1 MGHTSAECH
10 AGGVAARLQAGDHVK
25 VGAGQHEGA
34 TGMVVRVEDPISILL
49 DDATREEL
57 RVFTRDLSES
67 GETATGLDRRARAHA
82 PACAC
87 MRALHACVL

>member
-1 MGHTSAECH
+1 M
-10 AGGVAARLQAGDHVK
+10 K

-67 GETATGLDRRARAHA
+67 GETATGLDRRAHA
-82 PACAC
+82 WPAC
-87 MRALHACVL
+87 MRTPPAWAAAQTSDTCSLHLHLHPTRRLRCH